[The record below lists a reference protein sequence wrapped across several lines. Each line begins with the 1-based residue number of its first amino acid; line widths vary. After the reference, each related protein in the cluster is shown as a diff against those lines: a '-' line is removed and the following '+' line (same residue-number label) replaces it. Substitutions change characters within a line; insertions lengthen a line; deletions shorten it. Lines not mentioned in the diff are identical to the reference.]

1 MTIALT
7 NETKTTEVTLTLETR
22 VRNNRWIDRTETW
35 AQAKGTWAVPGNVL
49 IEEDKTASVS
59 LSLENKT

>member
-7 NETKTTEVTLTLETR
+7 NETKTTEVAFTLETR